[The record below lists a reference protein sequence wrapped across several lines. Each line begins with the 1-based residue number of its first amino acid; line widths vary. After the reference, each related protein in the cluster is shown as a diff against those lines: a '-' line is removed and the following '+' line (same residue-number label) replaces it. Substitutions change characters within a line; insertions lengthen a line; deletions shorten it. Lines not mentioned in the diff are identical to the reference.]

1 MTDDGDRGWLGML
14 RQGSTITMEA
24 WNLHTKPNQDWN
36 HAWGTAPSNVVRR
49 KLVGLEPLTPGFDS
63 VTIKPQMGELQQL
76 DCKIPTIKGD
86 FDISIKNQNDFVMKV
101 DIPANV
107 TAYLTLP
114 LTIKGDVKVN
124 GRCVTATKTQNGLL
138 LPVVGSGK
146 YVISA
151 TK

>member
-1 MTDDGDRGWLGML
+1 MIL
-14 RQGSTITMEA
+14 
-24 WNLHTKPNQDWN
+24 
-36 HAWGTAPSNVVRR
+36 
-49 KLVGLEPLTPGFDS
+49 LE
-63 VTIKPQMGELQQL
+63 
-76 DCKIPTIKGD
+76 
-86 FDISIKNQNDFVMKV
+86 SI

>member
-1 MTDDGDRGWLGML
+1 M
-14 RQGSTITMEA
+14 
-24 WNLHTKPNQDWN
+24 LHTKPHHDWN

-114 LTIKGDVKVN
+114 LSIKGDVKVN
-124 GRCVTATKTQNGLL
+124 GRCVTVTKTQNGLL